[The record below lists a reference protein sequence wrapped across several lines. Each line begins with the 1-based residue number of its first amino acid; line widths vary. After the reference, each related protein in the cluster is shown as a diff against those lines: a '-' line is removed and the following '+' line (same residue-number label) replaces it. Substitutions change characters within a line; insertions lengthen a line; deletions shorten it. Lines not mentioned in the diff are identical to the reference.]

1 MIEARYHIRIDFL
14 YPAAGDG
21 DQDREIL
28 LDPLF
33 DLPLRNV
40 AELRVF
46 VGNAA
51 CDPYLTCWSDLAE
64 DAEYAEA
71 QIVNL
76 LLERGC
82 TITKGT

>member
-14 YPAAGDG
+14 YPTTGDG
-21 DQDREIL
+21 DLEHEA
-28 LDPLF
+28 LDKALF

-40 AELRVF
+40 VELCILAGGSVY
-46 VGNAA
+46 
-51 CDPYLTCWSDLAE
+51 DSYLTCWSDLAE

-76 LLERGC
+76 LLEHGC